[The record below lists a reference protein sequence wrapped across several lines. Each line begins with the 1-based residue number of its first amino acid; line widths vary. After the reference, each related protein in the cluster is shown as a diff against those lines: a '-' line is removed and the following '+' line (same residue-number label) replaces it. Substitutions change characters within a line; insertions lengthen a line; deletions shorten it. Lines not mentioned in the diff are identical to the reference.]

1 MNENV
6 SNLSELSDKQ
16 ILSNVRIAAPCAVPW
31 ETMEGDERIRF
42 CNQCQ
47 LNVFNI
53 SAMSEKEAVSTIR
66 TASGGRLCLRFYRRQ
81 DGTILTENCP
91 VGLRRIR
98 NMIRICAAASIAFL
112 VSFGLISEADAQGL
126 VGAPVDPLIGQ
137 YNGVGPPPNASVEP
151 DPNVGSLVLQGTMG
165 VALLVFVRFMA
176 TSLRQMQYKLSQGGL
191 FMLAFAVALGAIFGF
206 IHF

>member
-1 MNENV
+1 MDENV
-6 SNLSELSDKQ
+6 STLSEMSDKQ

-31 ETMEGDERIRF
+31 ETMEGDERVRF

-98 NMIRICAAASIAFL
+98 NMIRTCAAASIAFL
-112 VSFGLISEADAQGL
+112 VSFGVISHADAQSL
-126 VGAPVDPLIGQ
+126 VGAPISNGGQ
-137 YNGVGPPPNASVEP
+137 YNGVGSPPHASFDLE
-151 DPNVGSLVLQGTMG
+151 PNVGSLVLQGTMG

-191 FMLAFAVALGAIFGF
+191 FVLAFAVALGAIFGF